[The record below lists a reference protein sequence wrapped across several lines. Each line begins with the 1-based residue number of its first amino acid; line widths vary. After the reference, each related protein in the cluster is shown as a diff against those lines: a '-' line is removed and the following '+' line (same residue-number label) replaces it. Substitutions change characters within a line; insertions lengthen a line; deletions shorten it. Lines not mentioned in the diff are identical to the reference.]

1 MTSHHNTTPPDCL
14 CSAELPI
21 IKSSLSVITD
31 KLAVLT
37 GLVLNLQPT
46 RQVTAQDDLTYQNAA
61 YEDLTVTASKL
72 VLAKHQH
79 SKPSGK
85 EFG

>member
-1 MTSHHNTTPPDCL
+1 M
-14 CSAELPI
+14 
-21 IKSSLSVITD
+21 
-31 KLAVLT
+31 
-37 GLVLNLQPT
+37 
-46 RQVTAQDDLTYQNAA
+46 TAQDDLTHQNAA

-85 EFG
+85 EFALNRNGVGLEDNFSDDGYKEEMGDISL